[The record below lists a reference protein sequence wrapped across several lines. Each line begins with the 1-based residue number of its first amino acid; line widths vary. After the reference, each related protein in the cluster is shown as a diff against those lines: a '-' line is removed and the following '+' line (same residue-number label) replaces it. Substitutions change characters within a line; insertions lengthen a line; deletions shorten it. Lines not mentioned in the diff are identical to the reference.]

1 MLRDP
6 VDVPDT
12 PSPPTSRRQF
22 LKLLGGA
29 SAAGVLT
36 AQELNA
42 AVYESLARLNAGL
55 GPQESPDGAYWEAL
69 KRHYLF
75 QDGLIMMNNGT
86 VGPMPEP
93 VFNTLT
99 DSFRVQC
106 TSPCEVYNTFGAQR
120 EEVRNKL
127 ARFLGAD
134 PSEVVLTRNTTEGMN
149 FVANGLELSPGD
161 EVILSDMEH
170 PAGLHPW
177 RLKAERY
184 GVVLKEAALGL
195 PPASVDEFVGSF
207 ERALTPRTRVI
218 SISHT
223 VFISGL
229 IAPIKELTEMAHR
242 HGVLVL
248 ADSAHGPG
256 MLDLDL
262 HEMGVDFLAASPY
275 KWLGAPCGCGILY
288 VRDDVQDQ
296 LWPTIAS
303 SGWDN
308 RESAQHLETLGQRAD
323 PLLFALG
330 EAVDFQTRVGKER
343 IQRRI
348 QSLALHLKEGLAEIP
363 GVRLHTS
370 MDPYLSAG
378 LTAFSVEGVEPEAM
392 VNYLRERYNLVI
404 RTIGSEE
411 RGTRGVRVSTHI
423 FVSTDDVDKVLE
435 GVRLLGEGAAA

>member
-1 MLRDP
+1 MNLNTRSSSDL
-6 VDVPDT
+6 
-12 PSPPTSRRQF
+12 PPTPQSRRHF

-29 SAAGVLT
+29 SAAGVL
-36 AQELNA
+36 AVDELNA
-42 AVYESLARLNAGL
+42 AIYDSVARLNAGL
-55 GPQESPDGAYWEAL
+55 GAQESPDGVYWDAL

-106 TSPCEVYNTFGAQR
+106 TSPCDVYNTFGARR
-120 EEVRNKL
+120 EEVRGKV
-127 ARFLGAD
+127 ARFLGAN
-134 PSEVVLTRNTTEGMN
+134 PSEIVLTRNTTEGMN
-149 FVANGLELSPGD
+149 FVANGLDLQPGD
-161 EVILSDMEH
+161 EILLSDMEH
-170 PAGLHPW
+170 PAGIHPW

-207 ERALTPRTRVI
+207 EAAITPRTKVI

-229 IAPIKELTEMAHR
+229 ISPVKELCEMAHR

-256 MLDLDL
+256 MLNLNL
-262 HEMGVDFLAASPY
+262 HDMGVDFLAASPY

-288 VRDDVQDQ
+288 VRAGLEER
-296 LWPTIAS
+296 LWPTIAN
-303 SGWDN
+303 SGWDT
-308 RESAQHLETLGQRAD
+308 REGALRLGTIGQRAD
-323 PLLFALG
+323 PLVFALG
-330 EAVDFQTRVGKER
+330 EAVDFQMTVGKAR
-343 IQRRI
+343 IERRI
-348 QSLALHLKEGLAEIP
+348 RSLATYLKEGLTQIP

-370 MDPYLSAG
+370 MDPDLSGG
-378 LTAFSVEGVEPEAM
+378 LTAFSMEGVVPEDL
-392 VNYLRERYNLVI
+392 VNYLRERFNLVI
-404 RTIGSEE
+404 RTIGNEA

-423 FVSTDDVDKVLE
+423 FVSQKDVDMVLE
-435 GVRLLGEGAAA
+435 GVRHMRKAN

>member
-1 MLRDP
+1 MPQDP
-6 VDVPDT
+6 VPAFE
-12 PSPPTSRRQF
+12 SPFSPQTRRRF
-22 LKLLGGA
+22 LSLLGGA
-29 SAAGVLT
+29 AAAGTLGV
-36 AQELNA
+36 QELNA
-42 AVYESLARLNAGL
+42 AVYGSLARLNAGL
-55 GPQESPDGAYWEAL
+55 GGQESPDGTYWEAL
-69 KRHYLF
+69 KKHYLF

-93 VFNTLT
+93 VFNTLS

-106 TSPCEVYNTFGAQR
+106 TSPCEVYNTFGTRR
-120 EEVRNKL
+120 EEVRSKL
-127 ARFLGAD
+127 ARFLGAHS
-134 PSEVVLTRNTTEGMN
+134 SEIVITRNTTEGMN
-149 FVANGLELSPGD
+149 FIANGLDLSPGD

-177 RLKAERY
+177 RLKAERH

-207 ERALTPRTRVI
+207 EKAITPRTRVI
-218 SISHT
+218 SVSHT

-229 IAPIKELTEMAHR
+229 ISPVRELTEMAHR

-262 HEMGVDFLAASPY
+262 HAMGVDFLAASPY
-275 KWLGAPCGCGILY
+275 KWLGAPCGCGILF

-303 SGWDN
+303 SGWED

-323 PLLFALG
+323 PIIFALG
-330 EAVDFQTRVGKER
+330 EAVDFQTRVGKDR

-348 QSLALHLKEGLAEIP
+348 QSLATYLKEGLSEIE
-363 GVRLHTS
+363 GVTLHTS
-370 MDPYLSAG
+370 MDPYLSGG
-378 LTAFSVEGVEPEAM
+378 LTAFSMEGVDPEAV
-392 VNYLRERYNLVI
+392 VNYLRERYNLVT
-404 RTIGSEE
+404 RTIGSDA
-411 RGTRGVRVSTHI
+411 RGTRGVRVSTHV
-423 FVSTDDVDKVLE
+423 FVSTEDVDKVLE
-435 GVRLLGEGAAA
+435 GVRTFG

>member
-1 MLRDP
+1 MILNTRSSSDL
-6 VDVPDT
+6 
-12 PSPPTSRRQF
+12 PPTPHSRRHF

-29 SAAGVLT
+29 SAAGLV
-36 AQELNA
+36 AVDELNA
-42 AVYESLARLNAGL
+42 TIYDSVARLNASL
-55 GPQESPDGAYWEAL
+55 GAQESPDGAYWDAL

-106 TSPCEVYNTFGAQR
+106 TSPCDVYNTFGARR
-120 EEVRNKL
+120 EEVRAKV
-127 ARFLGAD
+127 ARFLGAN
-134 PSEVVLTRNTTEGMN
+134 PSEIVLTRNTTEGMN
-149 FVANGLELSPGD
+149 FVANGLELQPGD
-161 EVILSDMEH
+161 EILLSDMEH
-170 PAGLHPW
+170 PAGIHPW

-207 ERALTPRTRVI
+207 EAAITPRTKVI

-229 IAPIKELTEMAHR
+229 ISPVKELCEMAHR

-256 MLDLDL
+256 MLNLNL
-262 HEMGVDFLAASPY
+262 HDMGVDFLAASPY

-288 VRDDVQDQ
+288 VRAGLEER
-296 LWPTIAS
+296 LWPTIAN
-303 SGWDN
+303 SGWDT
-308 RESAQHLETLGQRAD
+308 REGALRLGTIGQRAD
-323 PLLFALG
+323 PLVFALG
-330 EAVDFQTRVGKER
+330 EAVDFQMTVGKAR
-343 IQRRI
+343 IERRI
-348 QSLALHLKEGLAEIP
+348 RSLATYLKEGLTQIP

-370 MDPYLSAG
+370 MDPQLSGG
-378 LTAFSVEGVEPEAM
+378 LTAFSMEGVDPELL

-404 RTIGSEE
+404 RTIGNEA
-411 RGTRGVRVSTHI
+411 RGTRGARVSTHI
-423 FVSTDDVDKVLE
+423 FVSQKDVDTVLE
-435 GVRLLGEGAAA
+435 GVRHMRRAN